1 LFLSSAEAG
10 PDGLW
15 KTIERVWKIVV
26 LVVLLAIAAGLTAFL
41 ARDRNAPPDASG
53 SKGAAPSAHPTL
65 LPQAKWQVRAFP
77 AAVTGKTTKKQLK
90 AARFQGRR
98 ASQAIKN
105 VYNAL
110 LLDPP
115 AAERIIRAHFEPAA
129 ARAFLRARSRL
140 PGRISLVRTTAR
152 SVRIGV
158 DALSAR
164 KAIATVRVL
173 MKGVR
178 KTRRIKLKAQST
190 LWLERIHHSWRVLA
204 WRARQGPHR

>member
-1 LFLSSAEAG
+1 M
-10 PDGLW
+10 
-15 KTIERVWKIVV
+15 
-26 LVVLLAIAAGLTAFL
+26 
-41 ARDRNAPPDASG
+41 DRSPSPTSSG
-53 SKGAAPSAHPTL
+53 SLNHTPSAAPTL
-65 LPQAKWQVRAFP
+65 LPQAKWRVRAFP

-90 AARFQGRR
+90 AARLQGRR

-129 ARAFLRARSRL
+129 AHAFLRARSRL

-158 DALSAR
+158 DALNAR
-164 KAIATVRVL
+164 KAVATVRVL
-173 MKGVR
+173 LKGVR
-178 KTRRIKLKAQST
+178 KARRIRLQAQST

-204 WRARQGPHR
+204 WRARQGPQR